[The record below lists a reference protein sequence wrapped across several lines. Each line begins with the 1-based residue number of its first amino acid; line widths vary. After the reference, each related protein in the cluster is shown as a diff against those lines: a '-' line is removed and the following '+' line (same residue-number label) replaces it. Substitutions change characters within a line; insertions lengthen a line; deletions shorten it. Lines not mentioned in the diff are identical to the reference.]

1 MSLAIRANCQT
12 ENNYKIRGP
21 NAQNEDNSPLLL
33 QFLRDVKTEATMI
46 PGGHHDGFMARNKL
60 HDGELNLV
68 VAVNRETEGTRR
80 RWLRSDGTVQE
91 TP

>member
-1 MSLAIRANCQT
+1 
-12 ENNYKIRGP
+12 ENNYKSRGP
-21 NAQNEDNSPLLL
+21 NVQTENNSPLLL
-33 QFLRDVKTEATMI
+33 QLLLDVKIEAKMI

-68 VAVNRETEGTRR
+68 VVVNRETEKTRR